1 MERRVCRRGVAPR
14 PIPAPGRAVL
24 VLPKPP
30 EPPAWRSGCHPEHQ
44 PAPGVAA
51 GPEGLTLHR
60 PWLHKRAWPR
70 AESVS
75 VGQDGSNRGA
85 TRSRRSGGHR
95 PATAGP
101 RGRTVPQGHL
111 HKGRPVAAGRELGKK
126 CLQYTLSYMPPPH
139 VRSVADGGTVVMG
152 GDAKF
157 SGGETEAREEGV
169 EEYPGFGF
177 YCDVF
182 PDQTQIEVIP
192 CKICGDKSSGIHYGV
207 ITCEGCKGF
216 FRRSQQNNASYSCSR
231 QRNCLIDRTNRN
243 RCQHCRLQKCLA
255 LGMSR
260 DAVKFGRM
268 SKKQRDS
275 LYAEVQKH
283 QQSQEQSGGTKDEP
297 EPLSRVYTTSVSSGL
312 SDLDDISTLSDGLL
326 FDFPLTPDGSST
338 YYNLDLLT
346 AAQPSPDQSSLD
358 VADATL
364 IKQESI
370 YELMLEPA
378 LLAHGALEGAQLP
391 PDISVLEI
399 DRVAQNVVKSH
410 LETCQYTTEELKRL
424 AWSLYSPEEVRALQS
439 KSCEAMWQQCSLQ
452 ISNAIQYVVEFAK
465 RIDGFME
472 LCQNDQIILL
482 KAGCLEVLLIRMIR
496 AFNPLNNTVLF
507 EGKFGG
513 MQMFKSLGCDDLIGA
528 IFELG
533 RTLCRLQ
540 LSDEELALFT
550 AAVLLSP
557 DRPWLTES
565 KKVQKLQDKIYVAL
579 QHEIQKKHSAEDKLS
594 RMVSKLPLMKTICN
608 LHLDKLEFFRLV
620 HPETAMN
627 FPPLY
632 KEVFNSELQYSDPR
646 ES

>member
-1 MERRVCRRGVAPR
+1 MSWLYKHGAL
-14 PIPAPGRAVL
+14 GG
-24 VLPKPP
+24 
-30 EPPAWRSGCHPEHQ
+30 WRSSIFCY
-44 PAPGVAA
+44 
-51 GPEGLTLHR
+51 GLTWK
-60 PWLHKRAWPR
+60 PGGVME
-70 AESVS
+70 AETL
-75 VGQDGSNRGA
+75 QEELRGS
-85 TRSRRSGGHR
+85 
-95 PATAGP
+95 
-101 RGRTVPQGHL
+101 
-111 HKGRPVAAGRELGKK
+111 
-126 CLQYTLSYMPPPH
+126 
-139 VRSVADGGTVVMG
+139 
-152 GDAKF
+152 
-157 SGGETEAREEGV
+157 
-169 EEYPGFGF
+169 
-177 YCDVF
+177 
-182 PDQTQIEVIP
+182 QIEVIP

-216 FRRSQQNNASYSCSR
+216 FRRSQQNNASYSCPR

-283 QQSQEQSGGTKDEP
+283 QQRQEQSGGPKDEP
-297 EPLSRVYTTSVSSGL
+297 EPLSRIYTTSVSSGL

-338 YYNLDLLT
+338 YYNLDLL
-346 AAQPSPDQSSLD
+346 ASAQPSPDQSSLD
-358 VADATL
+358 VADTTL

-378 LLAHGALEGAQLP
+378 LFAHGALEGSQLAGE
-391 PDISVLEI
+391 ISVLEI
-399 DRVAQNVVKSH
+399 DRIAQNVVKSH
-410 LETCQYTTEELKRL
+410 LETCQYTAEELKHL
-424 AWSLYSPEEVRALQS
+424 AWSLYSPEEIRALQS
-439 KSCEAMWQQCSLQ
+439 KSCEAMWQQCSLH

-482 KAGCLEVLLIRMIR
+482 KAGCLEVLLLRMIR

-513 MQMFKSLGCDDLIGA
+513 VQMFKALGCDDLISA
-528 IFELG
+528 VFELG

-594 RMVSKLPLMKTICN
+594 KMVSKLPLMKTICN
-608 LHLDKLEFFRLV
+608 LHLDKLEFFRLL

>member
-1 MERRVCRRGVAPR
+1 MRRTK
-14 PIPAPGRAVL
+14 PI
-24 VLPKPP
+24 
-30 EPPAWRSGCHPEHQ
+30 
-44 PAPGVAA
+44 
-51 GPEGLTLHR
+51 
-60 PWLHKRAWPR
+60 
-70 AESVS
+70 
-75 VGQDGSNRGA
+75 
-85 TRSRRSGGHR
+85 
-95 PATAGP
+95 
-101 RGRTVPQGHL
+101 
-111 HKGRPVAAGRELGKK
+111 
-126 CLQYTLSYMPPPH
+126 
-139 VRSVADGGTVVMG
+139 
-152 GDAKF
+152 
-157 SGGETEAREEGV
+157 
-169 EEYPGFGF
+169 
-177 YCDVF
+177 
-182 PDQTQIEVIP
+182 TQIEVIP

-260 DAVKFGRM
+260 DGDPPAHLFC
-268 SKKQRDS
+268 KQRGEER
-275 LYAEVQKH
+275 AVA
-283 QQSQEQSGGTKDEP
+283 
-297 EPLSRVYTTSVSSGL
+297 RVSSGL

-326 FDFPLTPDGSST
+326 FDFPLTPDGGST
-338 YYNLDLLT
+338 YYNLDLL
-346 AAQPSPDQSSLD
+346 ASAQPSPDQSSLD

-364 IKQESI
+364 IKQESL

-528 IFELG
+528 VFELG

-594 RMVSKLPLMKTICN
+594 KMVSKLPLMKTICN
-608 LHLDKLEFFRLV
+608 LHLDKLEFFRLL

-632 KEVFNSELQYSDPR
+632 KEVFNSELQYRTGCSW
-646 ES
+646 

>member
-1 MERRVCRRGVAPR
+1 MGQQRAQN
-14 PIPAPGRAVL
+14 PIPNHAEDPGVMSGRTEGARLCLSFPICRWGWAAV
-24 VLPKPP
+24 PQFPH
-30 EPPAWRSGCHPEHQ
+30 PPAADGWS
-44 PAPGVAA
+44 
-51 GPEGLTLHR
+51 
-60 PWLHKRAWPR
+60 PR
-70 AESVS
+70 FPHTAFF
-75 VGQDGSNRGA
+75 
-85 TRSRRSGGHR
+85 
-95 PATAGP
+95 PFATA
-101 RGRTVPQGHL
+101 
-111 HKGRPVAAGRELGKK
+111 
-126 CLQYTLSYMPPPH
+126 
-139 VRSVADGGTVVMG
+139 
-152 GDAKF
+152 
-157 SGGETEAREEGV
+157 
-169 EEYPGFGF
+169 
-177 YCDVF
+177 
-182 PDQTQIEVIP
+182 QIEVIP

-283 QQSQEQSGGTKDEP
+283 QQRQEQSGGPKDEP
-297 EPLSRVYTTSVSSGL
+297 EPLSRIYTTSVSSGL

-338 YYNLDLLT
+338 YYNLDLL
-346 AAQPSPDQSSLD
+346 ASAQPSPDQSSLD

-370 YELMLEPA
+370 YE
-378 LLAHGALEGAQLP
+378 AQNFPFSSDLNFP
-391 PDISVLEI
+391 FSTLNHSPTFYPHRFA
-399 DRVAQNVVKSH
+399 DRIAQNVVKSH
-410 LETCQYTTEELKRL
+410 LETCQYTAEELKHL

-439 KSCEAMWQQCSLQ
+439 KSCEAMWQQCSLH

-482 KAGCLEVLLIRMIR
+482 KAGCLEVLLLRMIR

-513 MQMFKSLGCDDLIGA
+513 VQMFKALGCDDLISA
-528 IFELG
+528 VFELG

-594 RMVSKLPLMKTICN
+594 KVAVLRGTICN
-608 LHLDKLEFFRLV
+608 LHLDKLEFFRLL